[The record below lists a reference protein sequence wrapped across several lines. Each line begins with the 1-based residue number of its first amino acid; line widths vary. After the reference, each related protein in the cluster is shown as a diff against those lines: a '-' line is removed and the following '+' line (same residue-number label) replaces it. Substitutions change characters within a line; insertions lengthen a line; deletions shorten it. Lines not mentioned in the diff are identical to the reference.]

1 MPSPHSLVSKIRRS
15 AQALDF
21 SNKRVLLAVSGG
33 PDSVAMLLA
42 FTELS
47 EPMNLHL
54 RVATIDHGLRPDSWD
69 DCLFV
74 SDLSK
79 QLGLKCV
86 MQKVIINNSNGLEAA
101 ARKERYQS
109 LERIARDGNEQ
120 VIATAHTLEDQ
131 VETILMRLGRGA
143 GTRGLRGILPK
154 RGLVARPMLEVSR
167 EEVADFLRLRQ
178 TTARQDSTNLCTD
191 FTRNRVRAWVLPAL
205 SKSIGKQSLAAIART
220 CVVAQEDQLFLESVA
235 HHKFRMLFRQTD
247 TSLQGNVEQI
257 TKLPTALRWR
267 VLRLAAKEMGIS
279 ALWAHIHAMD
289 EALFS
294 SRKHPITVTLPS
306 NLEFSASYGQFQIG
320 RGIVSRKTL
329 STSRQLECIIDG
341 PGLHHFGSL
350 EVHVNQAIKPGLAA
364 PGSIRID
371 PNSVQLPLKIR
382 YRKPGDRFRALGG
395 HEKKLKSFLIDK
407 KIARHLRDSLPLLT
421 DSSERIL
428 WIPGIKYS
436 DAVKQGESANNSW
449 QIEIRSSNTSN
460 SLSILLKEV
469 LV

>member
-47 EPMNLHL
+47 EPMNLQL
-54 RVATIDHGLRPDSWD
+54 RVATIDHDLRPDSWD

-86 MQKVIINNSNGLEAA
+86 IQKVAINNTKGLEAA
-101 ARKERYQS
+101 ARQERYQS
-109 LERIARDGNEQ
+109 LERIAREGSEQ
-120 VIATAHTLEDQ
+120 IIATAHTLEDQ
-131 VETILMRLGRGA
+131 IETILMRLGRGA
-143 GTRGLRGILPK
+143 GTQGLRGILPK
-154 RGLVARPMLEVSR
+154 RGLIARPMLEVSR

-178 TTARQDSTNLCTD
+178 TIARQDSTNSCTD

-205 SKSIGKQSLAAIART
+205 SKSIGKQSFAAIART
-220 CVVAQEDQLFLESVA
+220 CMVAQEDQLFLESVA
-235 HHKFRMLFRQTD
+235 HHRFRTLFRQND
-247 TSLQGNVEQI
+247 TSLQGNIEQI

-267 VLRLAAKEMGIS
+267 VLRMAAEKMGIS
-279 ALWAHIHAMD
+279 ALWAHIYSMD

-294 SRKHPITVTLPS
+294 SRKHPITVTLPD

-320 RGIVSRKTL
+320 QSIISRKTL
-329 STSRQLECIIDG
+329 LTSRGLECIIRG

-350 EVHVNQAIKPGLAA
+350 EIHVNQAIKPGPAT
-364 PGSIRID
+364 PGTIRID
-371 PNSVQLPLKIR
+371 PNSVKLPLKIR

-395 HEKKLKSFLIDK
+395 HEKKLKSFLIDQ
-407 KIARHLRDSLPLLT
+407 KISRHLRDSLPLLT

-428 WIPGIKYS
+428 WIPGIKCS
-436 DAVKQGESANNSW
+436 DAARQGENAKYSW
-449 QIEIRSSNTSN
+449 QIEIRSS
-460 SLSILLKEV
+460 
-469 LV
+469 